1 MGEMPGEVHQYYL
14 AALRSVQPDMADAYE
29 NTAHCSVSFLPDT
42 TTLKLVQEW
51 LSGEEITKDALYN
64 LIIGQTV
71 LPSWRRLEAL
81 GPFSVE
87 APQSP
92 EEFACR
98 FRERFP
104 NSRGVVPS
112 HLKQGDLSLLGNGP
126 EASSTCC
133 AIGARCVCRREG
145 RLEATPFRATR
156 SYGRQWQRSLRDVP
170 PCASE

>member
-1 MGEMPGEVHQYYL
+1 M
-14 AALRSVQPDMADAYE
+14 
-29 NTAHCSVSFLPDT
+29 
-42 TTLKLVQEW
+42 
-51 LSGEEITKDALYN
+51 
-64 LIIGQTV
+64 

-112 HLKQGDLSLLGNGP
+112 HLTQGVDSFLGNGP
-126 EASSTCC
+126 EIESCGRFIHELAGKIPAALARLQDSFDAVAVLQEDSPSS
-133 AIGARCVCRREG
+133 IGNPALYDME
-145 RLEATPFRATR
+145 
-156 SYGRQWQRSLRDVP
+156 
-170 PCASE
+170 